1 MAESSDH
8 QDASQDTLLPVTRE
22 KLYEQVWSEPMLK
35 VAARF
40 GVSSSYMARV
50 CTRMNV
56 PRPAVGYWAQA
67 AVGKGPKQLPLPE
80 ARPWDEL
87 VWSREGDN
95 VRVAKPLPKPP
106 TAVRRR
112 RAATTTPRPDMHP
125 LIRGARELFEAGR
138 LSYEGG
144 YLKPAKH
151 LLPDLVVTKPGLEK
165 ALSFANQ
172 LFLSLEERGHR
183 VVIAPYAEHFH
194 REDVDVREKPDKNR
208 PYNNLWSPGRP
219 TVVYIGTV
227 AIGLTVIEMSEEVE
241 ARYVNGEYVR
251 LSDYIPPKRARYA
264 LNHSWTTKKQFSTG
278 RLCLQAYSPYQR
290 ADWMNHWRETKD
302 RDLTGRMKG
311 IAAELERAVVDIA
324 KLVEE
329 GQRQAE
335 IERKK
340 WEAQQEEWRKE
351 REIQRAAE
359 ARKASEKE
367 LLHIIAAWAES
378 NRIEQFFKDA
388 ERQAGELNDADRAK
402 LLERLRL
409 ARELMG
415 SVRAID
421 YFLDWKS
428 PDER

>member
-1 MAESSDH
+1 MTEPSDH
-8 QDASQDTLLPVTRE
+8 QGTLLPVTRE
-22 KLYEQVWSEPMLK
+22 ELYEQVWSEPMLK

-56 PRPAVGYWAQA
+56 PRPALGYWAKL
-67 AVGKGPKQLPLPE
+67 AVGKAPKQPPLPE
-80 ARPWDEL
+80 ARPLDEL
-87 VWSREGDN
+87 VWSRGGDD

-106 TAVRRR
+106 LAVRRR

-125 LIRGARELFEAGR
+125 LIRGAKELFEAGR

-151 LLPDLVVTKPGLEK
+151 LLPDLVVTKSGLDK
-165 ALSFANQ
+165 ALAFANQ

-194 REDVDVREKPDKNR
+194 REEIDVREKPEKNR

-219 TVVYIGTV
+219 TIVYIGTV

-251 LSDYIPPKRARYA
+251 LSEYVPPKRGRYMA
-264 LNHSWTTKKQFSTG
+264 DHSWTTKKQFSTG

-290 ADWMNHWRETKD
+290 ADWVNHWRETKD
-302 RDLTGRMKG
+302 RDLTARIKG
-311 IAAELERAVVDIA
+311 IVAELERTVVDIA
-324 KLVEE
+324 KLIEE

-335 IERKK
+335 IEHKK

-351 REIQRAAE
+351 EEMRRAAE
-359 ARKASEKE
+359 AREESQKE
-367 LLHIIAAWAES
+367 LLEIIEAWAES

-388 ERQAGELNDADRAK
+388 ERQAGELNDAYRAK
-402 LLERLRL
+402 LLERLKL
-409 ARELMG
+409 ARELIG
-415 SVRAID
+415 TVNAID
-421 YFLDWKS
+421 HFLDWKS